1 MVLSVAVLTSTMRLP
16 CGIKYTIDIF
26 LCHEFIRLLMP
37 SKDNYVPS
45 GRLTRVYNA
54 QERAAIDPFKAD
66 YLAASSPAARKA
78 IAQTHIFPALWN
90 YWRSSGHRI
99 DESEMRLRT
108 EELIR
113 WLRNVWRG
121 AKKVSLIQGKKY
133 RLTDVL
139 WWTRQGE
146 VFSEIASI
154 MGIES
159 ANTNTAGWFSVRRTA
174 EKNILDRMT
183 DIEKDKLREEA
194 DQMAV
199 EGLPVEVQRK

>member
-1 MVLSVAVLTSTMRLP
+1 M
-16 CGIKYTIDIF
+16 
-26 LCHEFIRLLMP
+26 H
-37 SKDNYVPS
+37 
-45 GRLTRVYNA
+45 
-54 QERAAIDPFKAD
+54 
-66 YLAASSPAARKA
+66 
-78 IAQTHIFPALWN
+78 
-90 YWRSSGHRI
+90 
-99 DESEMRLRT
+99 LRT
-108 EELIR
+108 DELIR

-133 RLTDVL
+133 RLTDIL

-159 ANTNTAGWFSVRRTA
+159 ANTNTPGWFSVRRTA

-194 DQMAV
+194 DQIAV